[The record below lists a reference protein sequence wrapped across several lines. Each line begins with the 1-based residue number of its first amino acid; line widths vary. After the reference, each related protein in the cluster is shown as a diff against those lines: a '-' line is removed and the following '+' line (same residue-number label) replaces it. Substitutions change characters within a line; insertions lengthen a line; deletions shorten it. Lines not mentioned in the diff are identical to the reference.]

1 MASKYIMIKY
11 YDKFYYIKDVNENK
25 VVSGILNKVDA
36 KKKLQQLEL
45 NDMMDDIIKT
55 NGSLK
60 IPLK

>member
-1 MASKYIMIKY
+1 MAKYIIIEFQKGW
-11 YDKFYYIKDVNENK
+11 YYIKDLDNNK
-25 VVSGILNKVDA
+25 VVSGILNKVDS

-60 IPLK
+60 IPK

>member
-1 MASKYIMIKY
+1 MTKYIMIKY

-25 VVSGILNKVDA
+25 VVSGILNKADS

-45 NDMMDDIIKT
+45 NDMMDNIIIT
-55 NGSLK
+55 NGSLN